1 MTRPVEDSVINSAP
15 VNILLVDDRPE
26 NLLAL
31 ETVLSALGQT
41 LVRAGSG
48 EEALQRVLETDFAV
62 VLLDVQMPDLSGF
75 EVAER
80 IRARSRHTP
89 IIFLGPDTGT
99 DFPIEKAY
107 ALGAVDYLVAPLVP
121 VILRAKVSVFVELA
135 HRTREARG
143 AERLQLWQT
152 TLASIGDGV
161 IATDAAGRVTF
172 LNPVAEH
179 LTGWPTTDA
188 RGRPLNE
195 VFRIVNETTRKEVE
209 NPALRALRTGTIVG
223 LANHTILIARDG
235 TERPIDDSAAPIRW
249 EDGTVDGA
257 VLVFRDITE
266 RKKAEG
272 ARARLAAIV
281 ESSDDAIVGMDL
293 DGTIRSWNYGAERVF
308 GYPAAEAVGKS
319 ITLVVPPD
327 RLDEER
333 AILERLDRGERIE
346 HFETQRVRKGGRR
359 LDVSLTLSPVRDAE
373 GHIIGVSKIARDV
386 TAAKRV
392 ERARASAL
400 QAGEVGTYHWDVTA
414 DRVTGDRNFAA
425 LFGVAADE
433 HASAPVGDFLAAI
446 HPDDRERVGA
456 EIRRTLDTD
465 APFRSEYRVTGPGG
479 ERWLLARGA
488 VERAAGGGAVGWAG
502 VVVDVTDRKRA
513 EGALAASRARLDYA
527 VRASGI
533 GFWYCDL
540 PFDVLQWDERV
551 KAHFWLPPDAR
562 VTIDTFYERIHPDDR
577 GPTRAAIERSV
588 AERTGY
594 DVHYRTVDPETG
606 AEKWVRA
613 IGGTYYDGAGAP
625 KRFDGVTLDV
635 TDQRR
640 AEAALRES
648 NDRFAIVARATN
660 DAVWDWDMRTNAV
673 WWNEGAGALFGY
685 RPGDVG
691 ADATWWYEHIHPG
704 DRDRVVTGIH
714 AVIDRGGANWS
725 DEYRFRRADGT
736 YAAVLDRGYA
746 IHEDGKTVRLVGAMQ
761 DITER
766 RRAEEQLRESEQR
779 FRSLFESMDEGY
791 CVVEPV
797 LDGAGRAVD
806 YRYLLVNPALE
817 AHTGLRNV
825 VGKTARE
832 VMPAHEGHWIE
843 AYARVAETGEPFRRT
858 DRVTDLDRWYDVSAF
873 RVGRPGGR
881 QVGVLFTDISD
892 RKRSEAQ
899 LREKD
904 ERFQLLIDRARD
916 YAVVVTDRDGRLIEW
931 AGGAEG
937 ITGFAPADVLGG
949 PADVLFTPEDRA
961 AGAPA
966 REMEQAAREGR
977 AEDKRWHARK
987 DGSQFF
993 ADGVMVPLRGDDG
1006 ALHGFGKVFRDVTAR
1021 KRAEEAVQFLA
1032 DASASLAELVDY
1044 QSTLNRIANL
1054 AVAGFAD
1061 WCVVDMIGEDGTR
1074 ERLAVTASEPE
1085 DVSAARNAAF
1095 RPDGDVAGV
1104 VPHVLRTGEPEVVPD
1119 LAEIDPA
1126 TAPQGPERVAKLR
1139 ELGVRSYLCVPLV
1152 SRGRAIGGMTFLSS
1166 SPRRRFGPEELRVAQ
1181 NLAERVTVAI
1191 ENARLYR
1198 TLQEQDRR
1206 KDEFLATLAHEL
1218 RNPLAPVRNGVQI
1231 LRLGGATGEAAG
1243 RALTMMDR
1251 QLGHMAHLV
1260 DDLMDVARVSSGKV
1274 VLRKEPVPLRAV
1286 VDAAV
1291 ETSRQAVEAGGH
1303 ELALRMPAEPLP
1315 LNVDRTRLVQ
1325 ALANLLNNAAKYTLP
1340 GGRIVLSAQR
1350 DGGDAVVR
1358 VADTGVGIP
1367 ADMLPKVFEMFAQ
1380 VGTSLERSQGGLG
1393 IGLTLV
1399 KRLVEMHGGSV
1410 RAESP
1415 GPGRGSTFTVR
1426 LPLAPAPAPAPA
1438 VAQAAGT
1445 GAAGRPLGILVVDDN
1460 RDAADSMAMLLEMRG
1475 HQVRTAHDGPDALKV
1490 LATFRPQLI
1499 LLDLGLPGMSGY
1511 EVARRIRE
1519 SAELQG
1525 VTLAAL
1531 TGWGQEED
1539 RRRTREAGFD
1549 HHLTKPADPGE
1560 LDRIVAGAQARG

>member
-1 MTRPVEDSVINSAP
+1 MINSAP
-15 VNILLVDDRPE
+15 ANILLVGDRPE

-31 ETVLSALGQT
+31 ETALGALGQT

-48 EEALQRVLETDFAV
+48 EEALQRVLEADFAV
-62 VLLDVQMPDLSGF
+62 ILLDVQMSGLSGF
-75 EVAER
+75 EVAEQ
-80 IRARSRHTP
+80 IRAHGRGRQAL
-89 IIFLGPDTGT
+89 IIFFGSDASTG
-99 DFPIEKAY
+99 FSVEKAY
-107 ALGAVDYLVAPLVP
+107 ALGAVDCLVEPLIP

-135 HRTREARG
+135 RRTREARR
-143 AERLQLWQT
+143 EQLWRT

-161 IATDAAGRVTF
+161 VATDAAGHVTF

-188 RGRPLNE
+188 RGRSLTE
-195 VFRIVNETTRKEVE
+195 VFRIVNETSRKEVE

-249 EDGTVDGA
+249 EDGAVDGA

-266 RKKAEG
+266 RKRAE
-272 ARARLAAIV
+272 AVQAWLAAIV
-281 ESSDDAIVGMDL
+281 ESSDDAIIGKDL
-293 DGTIRSWNYGAERVF
+293 DGTIRSWNRGAERVF
-308 GYPAAEAVGKS
+308 GYTAVEAVGKS
-319 ITLVVPPD
+319 ITFVVPPD

-333 AILERLDRGERIE
+333 GILERLGRGERIE
-346 HFETQRVRKGGRR
+346 HFETQRVRKDGRR
-359 LDVSLTLSPVRDAE
+359 LDVSLTISPVRDVE
-373 GHIIGVSKIARDV
+373 GYIIGASKIARDV

-392 ERARASAL
+392 ERARTAAL

-414 DRVTGDRNFAA
+414 DRVTGDRNFVA
-425 LFGVAADE
+425 LFGVTADE
-433 HASAPVGDFLAAI
+433 HASAPVSDFLAAI
-446 HPDDRERVGA
+446 HPDDRGRVGA
-456 EIRRTLDTD
+456 EIRHTLDTD
-465 APFRSEYRVTGPGG
+465 APFRSEYRVTGPTG

-488 VERAAGGGAVGWAG
+488 VERAAGGEAVGWAG
-502 VVVDVTDRKRA
+502 VVVDITDRKRA
-513 EGALAASRARLDYA
+513 EDALAASRARLDYA

-551 KAHFWLPPDAR
+551 KAHFWLPPEAR
-562 VTIDTFYERIHPDDR
+562 VTIDTFYDRIHPDDR
-577 GPTRAAIERSV
+577 GPTRVAIERSV
-588 AERTGY
+588 AARTGY
-594 DVHYRTVDPETG
+594 DVHYRTVDPETR
-606 AEKWVRA
+606 AEKWIRA
-613 IGGTYYDGAGAP
+613 IGGTYYDETGAP

-673 WWNEGAGALFGY
+673 WWNEGVGALFGY

-691 ADATWWYEHIHPG
+691 PDATWWYEHIHSD
-704 DRDRVVTGIH
+704 DRERVVTGIH
-714 AVIDRGGANWS
+714 AIIDHGGANWS

-736 YAAVLDRGYA
+736 YATVLDRGYA

-761 DITER
+761 DVTER
-766 RRAEEQLRESEQR
+766 RRAEERLRESEQR

-832 VMPAHEGHWIE
+832 VMPTHEGHWIE

-858 DRVTDLDRWYDVSAF
+858 DRVADLDRWYDVSAF
-873 RVGRPGGR
+873 RVGYPGGR
-881 QVGVLFTDISD
+881 QVGVLFNDISD
-892 RKRSEAQ
+892 RKRSEAR

-904 ERFQLLIDRARD
+904 ERFQLLVDRARD

-937 ITGFAPADVLGG
+937 ITGFGPADVLGK

-961 AGAPA
+961 AGMPA

-977 AEDKRWHARK
+977 AEDKRWHVRK

-1021 KRAEEAVQFLA
+1021 KRAEEAVQFLV

-1054 AVAGFAD
+1054 AVGGFAD

-1074 ERLAVTASEPE
+1074 ERLAVTAAESN
-1085 DVSAARNAAF
+1085 DVSSARNADLAF
-1095 RPDGDVAGV
+1095 RPADGAAGV

-1119 LAEIDPA
+1119 ITETNPA
-1126 TAPQGPERVAKLR
+1126 TAPQGPERLAKLR
-1139 ELGVRSYLCVPLV
+1139 DLGIRSYLCVPLI
-1152 SRGRAIGGMTFLSS
+1152 SRGRVIGGITFLSS
-1166 SPRRRFGPEELRVAQ
+1166 SPRRRFGPDELRVAQ
-1181 NLAERVTVAI
+1181 NLAERVAVAI
-1191 ENARLYR
+1191 ENAQLYR
-1198 TLQEQDRR
+1198 ALQEQDRR

-1251 QLGHMAHLV
+1251 QLGHMAHLI

-1274 VLRKEPVPLRAV
+1274 ALRKELFPIRTV

-1303 ELALRMPAEPLP
+1303 ELVLRIPAEPLT
-1315 LNVDRTRLVQ
+1315 LSADRTRLVQ
-1325 ALANLLNNAAKYTLP
+1325 VLANLLNNAAKYTPL

-1350 DGGDAVVR
+1350 DGAEAVVQ

-1415 GPGRGSTFTVR
+1415 GLGQGSTFTVR
-1426 LPLAPAPAPAPA
+1426 MPLAVIPAETSTTTH
-1438 VAQAAGT
+1438 VAGT
-1445 GAAGRPLGILVVDDN
+1445 GTAGCPLDILVVDDN
-1460 RDAADSMAMLLEMRG
+1460 RDAAESMAMLLEIPG
-1475 HQVRTAHDGPDALKV
+1475 HRVRTAHDGPEALKL

-1511 EVARRIRE
+1511 EVARRVRE

-1525 VTLAAL
+1525 ITLAAL
-1531 TGWGQEED
+1531 TGWGQDED

-1549 HHLTKPADPGE
+1549 HHLTKPAAPGE
-1560 LDRIVAGAQARG
+1560 LDRIVAGVQARG